1 MFSEYKTYCRY
12 SYFCCCCCIHHAVVC
27 SSWVKTCSMYLICCV
42 CRHFTA
48 RRIFCIL
55 LLIMNGI
62 HTSANSFIWWD
73 DVYPQISWLGKCPT
87 MTLYSSVTYNNP
99 YKTFKKT
106 STWDGVDW
114 SYILCKDTTRFKFML
129 SMTSFEATRQKTSG
143 NTYL

>member
-1 MFSEYKTYCRY
+1 MFSEYKMYCRY

-27 SSWVKTCSMYLICCV
+27 SSWVKTCSIYLICCV

-55 LLIMNGI
+55 LIMNGI
-62 HTSANSFIWWD
+62 HTSTNSFIWWD

-99 YKTFKKT
+99 CKTFKKT

-114 SYILCKDTTRFKFML
+114 SYILCKDTTHFKFML
-129 SMTSFEATRQKTSG
+129 SMTSFEAARQKTSS